1 MNETAFQPTTWFP
14 ENSPLVNSPRRIPT
28 QWIPPWWIPPPP
40 PPENSHPE
48 NSPLVNSHPYIF
60 TCFYPILGF
69 EIIEFYKIEI
79 FL

>member
-1 MNETAFQPTTWFP
+1 MIPGKFP
-14 ENSPLVNSPRRIPT
+14 PGEF
-28 QWIPPWWIPPPP
+28 

-48 NSPLVNSHPYIF
+48 NSPLVNSYPYIF